1 MSDLENLVKSFE
13 KEDEPS
19 FSHRVVPGDEK
30 IVFVH
35 DSYQKKHGRIYEF
48 SDKEYDILNR
58 LLGKTDLPSDSYQF
72 VAAIKDFNVREDDL
86 STKDIARNRDFLE
99 EDLSSIS
106 PTLVIPLGNLALK
119 TLTKKSGISTKRG
132 KEFTIQMDEK
142 DESTRVPVVPTL
154 HPFSLYAEPKLRE
167 LFIQDVNNAYRK
179 FILKVNKFDGS
190 PYELINGDLNRFD
203 ELMDICMASEA
214 VAFDLE
220 TEGLDFKKH
229 KLLTFG
235 ISYGENQAFVFPIN
249 HKESEWTPSENLHI
263 KKRCADLM
271 VSDSVTK
278 IAHNVKFDY
287 KFLKNWGL
295 TEFNNLEDTQI
306 MHSLVDENLPHSLM
320 DLVKQY
326 FPEVL
331 ED

>member
-13 KEDEPS
+13 SENETTC
-19 FSHRVVPGDEK
+19 SHRVPPGDEK
-30 IVFVH
+30 IVFIH
-35 DSYQKKHGRIYEF
+35 DSYQKKYGRVYEF
-48 SDKEYDILNR
+48 SDQEYKILN
-58 LLGKTDLPSDSYQF
+58 LLLKKTDLPSDSYQF
-72 VAAIKDFNVREDDL
+72 VAAVKDFNVSEDDL
-86 STKDIARNRDFLE
+86 TTKEIAKHREYLQ
-99 EDLSSIS
+99 EDLEAIN

-132 KEFTIQMDEK
+132 KEFVIQLDEE
-142 DESTRVPVVPTL
+142 DESTRIPVAPTL
-154 HPFSLYAEPKLRE
+154 HPFSLYAEPKLRD

-179 FILKVNKFDGS
+179 YILKVNKFDGS
-190 PYELINGDLNRFD
+190 PYELLNGDLARFD
-203 ELMDICMASEA
+203 ELMDICMGSEA

-235 ISYGENQAFVFPIN
+235 ISYDENQAFVFPIN
-249 HKESEWTPSENLHI
+249 HKESEWSPSEDKHI
-263 KKRCADLM
+263 KKRCAELLA
-271 VSDSVTK
+271 STSVAK

-306 MHSLVDENLPHSLM
+306 MHSLVDENLPHALM